1 MGVGPHAHHG
11 AENSVGCE
19 TPPPIPTGLQT
30 SFVGRYPQ
38 HGAEDPLFLWGLC
51 WGLVFGVV
59 GAPEGPEK
67 RGMSWHPQLVSNSL
81 VNHPHAPNVHDP
93 KSVSI
98 PQVFQLQRPGR
109 AGVRC
114 PSLLLPGPAAERL
127 CAQHPVW
134 IRGAGAGG
142 SGGWGRGT
150 HGGLWGRVGR
160 VAAGPGWGHRHWCCR
175 PAAAGGCGSTHG
187 TEGAQG
193 YHSCEGVGVRAV

>member
-81 VNHPHAPNVHDP
+81 VNHPHTPNVHDP

-98 PQVFQLQRPGR
+98 PQVFQLQRPRR
-109 AGVRC
+109 AVSR
-114 PSLLLPGPAAERL
+114 PPAARTRCRTAL
-127 CAQHPVW
+127 CPTSSVDLGCW
-134 IRGAGAGG
+134 
-142 SGGWGRGT
+142 GWGQRRLGPWCTRG
-150 HGGLWGRVGR
+150 
-160 VAAGPGWGHRHWCCR
+160 AAGPRWTR
-175 PAAAGGCGSTHG
+175 GCGARLGPSPLVLP
-187 TEGAQG
+187 
-193 YHSCEGVGVRAV
+193 SCCCWRLWERSWH